1 MIVLGIQQRVMAV
14 SIGIKIMRA
23 ENIANTFWL
32 FLKTPLKGT
41 RTCIYKQFLLFL
53 LYQVRRQ
60 SEQKKAEDEEE
71 EIRQFAQAKKVL
83 KP

>member
-23 ENIANTFWL
+23 EIIANTFWL
-32 FLKTPLKGT
+32 FLKTP
-41 RTCIYKQFLLFL
+41 CICKQFLLFL

>member
-1 MIVLGIQQRVMAV
+1 MYIF
-14 SIGIKIMRA
+14 K
-23 ENIANTFWL
+23 
-32 FLKTPLKGT
+32 K
-41 RTCIYKQFLLFL
+41 FLLFL

-60 SEQKKAEDEEE
+60 LEQKKAEDEEE

>member
-23 ENIANTFWL
+23 EIIANTFWL

-41 RTCIYKQFLLFL
+41 RTCICKQFLLFL

-83 KP
+83 NP